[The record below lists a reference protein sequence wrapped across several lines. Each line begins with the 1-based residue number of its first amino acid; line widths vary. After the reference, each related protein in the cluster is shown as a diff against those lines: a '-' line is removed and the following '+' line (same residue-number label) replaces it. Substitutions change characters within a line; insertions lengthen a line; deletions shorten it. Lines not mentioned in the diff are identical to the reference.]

1 MFSATGAAWSLCLW
15 RAKTRS
21 WRAIGDARAKIA
33 WLVAEVQGG
42 AAFRRQDR
50 ADADMIA
57 ALRWGAAG
65 VLEVVRELDRLTAVL
80 SQKAL
85 AGDMTGDGVRFHA
98 AFRRFYEAR

>member
-1 MFSATGAAWSLCLW
+1 
-15 RAKTRS
+15 
-21 WRAIGDARAKIA
+21 
-33 WLVAEVQGG
+33 
-42 AAFRRQDR
+42 
-50 ADADMIA
+50 MIA

-85 AGDMTGDGVRFHA
+85 AGDVTGDGVRFHA